1 MSQKRIIVAAA
12 VSALV
17 LSACS
22 SDTGGG
28 DEASGSG
35 DSGSART
42 GGTLKLA
49 GNADV
54 LHLDPSSAYSVAEY
68 QIHRATTRNLISQVV
83 DPDAEGGGAVP
94 AADLAVELPTT
105 ENGGISEDGLTYTI
119 EMQQGIEFDAPDG
132 PREVVAEDVVRGME
146 RLCNPV
152 EPSAVAS
159 YFTATIAGLEEYCT
173 GFAEV
178 DGTVEAIKAYIEGNE
193 ISGVKATGEHTVEF
207 TLTQPA
213 ADFLSILA
221 LGVFTS
227 PQPVEYLEYLPDS
240 PELRQNMIAT
250 GPYRIASYEPD
261 QSFVLERNPVWKA
274 DTDPIRKAYVDSIEV
289 AMGQDAAA
297 VQQQIEAGTVDMQF
311 SDAVVPSAQV
321 PALFRAKDER
331 LVIGGDGGIKPYIV
345 INTLSPNADGAFG
358 KKEVRQALNFAVD
371 KQAIQQVLGGE
382 AVASLAYQALPPVV
396 PGHEEINPLDVP
408 PTGDQAKAKQ
418 MLADAG
424 YPDGVPV
431 KLLYRETEPYRTIA
445 TIMQQDLEEAGFQ
458 VELSVTT
465 QNAFYS
471 EYLQNEDVTR
481 QGAWDI
487 APAAWGA
494 DYFGARAY
502 LVPMLDGRTYGAGS
516 PNFGGWNNDEF
527 NAAVD
532 EALAATD
539 EDEANAAWAEADRIA
554 AEDAAWVPVAFTQ
567 TPTMHSERLGG
578 FEFLSWTRNGDIA
591 NVWIEQ

>member
-1 MSQKRIIVAAA
+1 MNQKRILVTAA
-12 VSALV
+12 VAALV
-17 LSACS
+17 LSAC
-22 SDTGGG
+22 G
-28 DEASGSG
+28 D
-35 DSGSART
+35 DSGGTEADGSSEPRT

-54 LHLDPSSAYSVAEY
+54 LHLDPSSAYSVGEY
-68 QIHRATTRNLISQVV
+68 QIHRATTRNLFSQVI
-83 DPDAEGGGAVP
+83 DPDNEGGPAIP
-94 AADLAVELPTT
+94 AADLALEIPTV

-119 EMQQGIEFDAPDG
+119 EMQEGIEFDAPDG
-132 PREVVAEDVVRGME
+132 PREIVAEDVVRAME

-159 YFTATIAGLEEYCT
+159 YFTETIAGLEEYCT

-178 DGTVEAIKAYIEGNE
+178 DGTVEAIRAYIEDND
-193 ISGVKATGEHTVEF
+193 ISGVQATGEHTVQF
-207 TLTQPA
+207 TLKQPA
-213 ADFLSILA
+213 ADFLNILS

-227 PQPVEYLEYLPDS
+227 PQPVEYLDYLPDS
-240 PELRQNMIAT
+240 PELRQNMIAS

-261 QSFVLERNPVWKA
+261 QSFVLERNPVWDA
-274 DTDPIRKAYVDSIEV
+274 DSDPIREAYVDRIEV
-289 AMGQDAAA
+289 AVGQDAAA

-311 SDAVVPSAQV
+311 SDAVVPAAQV
-321 PALFRAKDER
+321 PALYRAQDER

-345 INTLSPNADGAFG
+345 INTLSPNADGAFA
-358 KKEVRQALNFAVD
+358 KTEVRQALNFAVD

-382 AVASLAYQALPPVV
+382 AVATIANQVLPPVV

-408 PTGDQAKAKQ
+408 PSGDQERARE
-418 MLADAG
+418 MLAEAG

-458 VELSVTT
+458 VELLVTT
-465 QNAFYS
+465 QNAFYG
-471 EYLQNEDVTR
+471 EYLQNEDATR
-481 QGAWDI
+481 AGVWDI

-502 LVPMLDGRTYGAGS
+502 LVPMLDGRTYSAGS
-516 PNFGGWNNDEF
+516 PNFGGWNNEEF
-527 NAAVD
+527 NAAID

-539 EDEANAAWAEADRIA
+539 EETANAAWAEADRIA

-578 FEFLSWTRNGDIA
+578 FEFLSWTRNGDVA
-591 NVWIEQ
+591 NVWIEE